1 MQVDFSELGNY
12 FFDITDIFATE
23 QTAAGKTT
31 FIMEESRPT
40 DALLLFVSSAGI
52 CYRDGLSPLCVS
64 QGSLVYL
71 PRNSRYIWENS
82 PAPDCDSQRNLLFE
96 FSLGHTAVY
105 SGKKNELCRTA
116 AANDGITLSNDVTI
130 VTTRHTALYEK
141 LFMKL
146 IDVFSRSPRAPLP
159 IFCAAYELLNT
170 VSHNC
175 RIEKISRTDTEIIKK
190 SIKYLEDNSCT
201 KSIREIS
208 DECNI
213 SIGYYERLFYS
224 YSGMTPTEYRSIQRI
239 NRIKMLLQDKNTTL
253 EEIAEKMGYCDSAY
267 LCRIFKKKAGM
278 TPGEYRRIFLA

>member
-12 FFDITDIFATE
+12 FFDITDIFAME

-105 SGKKNELCRTA
+105 SGNYGGCL
-116 AANDGITLSNDVTI
+116 
-130 VTTRHTALYEK
+130 
-141 LFMKL
+141 
-146 IDVFSRSPRAPLP
+146 
-159 IFCAAYELLNT
+159 
-170 VSHNC
+170 
-175 RIEKISRTDTEIIKK
+175 
-190 SIKYLEDNSCT
+190 
-201 KSIREIS
+201 
-208 DECNI
+208 
-213 SIGYYERLFYS
+213 YS
-224 YSGMTPTEYRSIQRI
+224 YSDYESAFTGFGQDFHRRKIQ
-239 NRIKMLLQDKNTTL
+239 K
-253 EEIAEKMGYCDSAY
+253 EK
-267 LCRIFKKKAGM
+267 LI
-278 TPGEYRRIFLA
+278 